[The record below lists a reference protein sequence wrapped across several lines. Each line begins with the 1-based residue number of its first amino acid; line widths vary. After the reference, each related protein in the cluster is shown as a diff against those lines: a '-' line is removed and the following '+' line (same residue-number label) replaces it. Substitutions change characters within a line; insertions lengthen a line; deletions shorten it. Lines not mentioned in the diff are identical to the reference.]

1 MSTDQYDVFGGDKSV
16 EEMQIEKSKE
26 ILEIAGYQIVQT
38 REDVKRIAIEN
49 GFKVSEPLLV
59 NDRVVTLK
67 DLRNYF
73 YMKLWSKYPERQLY
87 HVEGNWDKEMRAIRL
102 FVESR
107 EQSGLNRFNAIQE
120 CVALIDI
127 IFTCEE
133 QFNFKNPID
142 IRVLGQGKAGWITQK
157 ASIILN
163 EKLHE
168 QRAEEVEKRIQEF
181 EDNYTLDLNKK
192 ANLLDEL
199 IEKMEVDNG
208 QK

>member
-120 CVALIDI
+120 CVALIDV